1 MCLFTV
7 FMDAVRDAVLV
18 AAGLGTRMFP
28 TSAFLPKESLP
39 LVDVPLLTHLL
50 LEAKEAGIERL
61 HIVTSKQKSFDGL
74 LTSNPDRH
82 RLRPDLDPT
91 LFSATEGMEVLVH
104 HQHEPKGV
112 ANAIEAALHAVE
124 GPFLVMLGDNVLMD
138 VHASTQSVKP
148 STTSKRLLEMFAQCG
163 EATVALMEV
172 EADEVQHYGVVA
184 MNGSKITAMVEK
196 PQPHQAPSRLAMCG
210 RYVFPATTKALLETY
225 TFEAHGDLQSIAL
238 QQHWID
244 EGALHGLV
252 LEDTQWYDSGAPLMW
267 LQAQVDHA
275 LRRPDLQTEFAG
287 WLRQRLEDHR

>member
-1 MCLFTV
+1 MCLFTM

-50 LEAKEAGIERL
+50 LEAKVAGIERV

-82 RLRPDLDPT
+82 RLRPDLDPR

-148 STTSKRLLEMFAQCG
+148 STTSKRLLEMFARCG

-196 PQPHQAPSRLAMCG
+196 LNPTKRQAAWLCAGAMCF
-210 RYVFPATTKALLETY
+210 RRPPKPCLKPTRLRLTAISKALRSNNIGSMKGRFTAWCSRTPNGTIQE
-225 TFEAHGDLQSIAL
+225 
-238 QQHWID
+238 
-244 EGALHGLV
+244 
-252 LEDTQWYDSGAPLMW
+252 
-267 LQAQVDHA
+267 
-275 LRRPDLQTEFAG
+275 RR
-287 WLRQRLEDHR
+287 